1 MVDALLKMDGEILLF
16 IQDHIDVYKRQA
28 VWKGYEAMVKNDGS
42 QTNREAF
49 WSYIDPCLPVSR
61 KESEALADA
70 FYDGEFNR
78 AVSATQPTELSD
90 AVVKLARCV

>member
-1 MVDALLKMDGEILLF
+1 MMGV
-16 IQDHIDVYKRQA
+16 R
-28 VWKGYEAMVKNDGS
+28 
-42 QTNREAF
+42 TNREAF

-90 AVVKLARCV
+90 AVVKLAKSKGMKVYLLPTGIPTLCNNESDSMGRTGCRRF